1 MNPKNKIEEL
11 FHSIKESTEYKEYIK
26 ITEKI
31 DKNKEIKEIVNHIKK
46 LQQEAVN
53 LEYKKNIKYKEIN
66 KQAEQKI
73 KELNTI
79 PLYKEYTRRIN
90 ALNDILAESSN
101 QIEKYINS
109 KI

>member
-1 MNPKNKIEEL
+1 M
-11 FHSIKESTEYKEYIK
+11 
-26 ITEKI
+26 